1 MTFWCNKASLE
12 SGDQEAGS
20 KRPPVEGRIAQR
32 HHTLLGKN
40 VGTQECVWSDLSF
53 FIYYFFKLQ
62 IRSQSLVCM
71 FYLRIAMWEIRV
83 IALAVLVSFLKSHT
97 LSFPLNNMSRNQRAA
112 DSVVSLNVT
121 FERASAAPSIACF
134 SIHSPGSTQADP
146 TWLPGS
152 KRCGL
157 ITLWQAAFMLLCP
170 HKFINDSFC
179 IILPSYTHRKTT
191 AAPTFLIVLSVVVSE
206 GLKEHVQI

>member
-1 MTFWCNKASLE
+1 M
-12 SGDQEAGS
+12 
-20 KRPPVEGRIAQR
+20 
-32 HHTLLGKN
+32 
-40 VGTQECVWSDLSF
+40 
-53 FIYYFFKLQ
+53 
-62 IRSQSLVCM
+62 CM

-97 LSFPLNNMSRNQRAA
+97 LSFPLNNMSRHQRAA

-179 IILPSYTHRKTT
+179 ITLPSYTHRKTT
-191 AAPTFLIVLSVVVSE
+191 ASPTFLIVLSVVVSE